1 MQSKGSGK
9 MINVAILG
17 AGGIAAKMAKTLA
30 GMVDRGGDAVAM
42 HSVASRDGER
52 SMRFAR
58 EYGFEKAYGSYEEM
72 LRDPDVDLVYVAT
85 PHSHHYEHM
94 KLCLQHGKHVL
105 CEKAFTVNA
114 RQAEE
119 VIALAR
125 SKGLY
130 IAEAIWTRYLP
141 SRRMIDDLIAEGAIG
156 TPRLVTANL
165 AYVLGHVERMYNPA
179 LAGGALLD
187 LGVYTLNFAS
197 MVLGSNVTAIQSAV
211 QMQETGVDMQES
223 ITLTYADG
231 AMAVLCSAMNC
242 RGDSHGV
249 IYGTK
254 GCLTAD
260 DINNPM
266 VITVAPADKTKP
278 AQTYNV
284 PAQITGFEYQVQA
297 AVDAIE
303 AGQVECE
310 AMPHAETIRIMK
322 LMDDIRAQWGM
333 KYPGE

>member
-1 MQSKGSGK
+1 

-17 AGGIAAKMAKTLA
+17 AGGIAGKMARTLA
-30 GMVDRGGDAVAM
+30 GMIDRGGDAVAM

-52 SMRFAR
+52 AMRFAR
-58 EYGFEKAYGSYEEM
+58 EHGFEKAYGSYEEM

-125 SKGLY
+125 DKGLY
-130 IAEAIWTRYLP
+130 VAEAIWTRYLP
-141 SRRMIDDLIAEGAIG
+141 SRRMIDELIADGAIG
-156 TPRLVTANL
+156 TPRIVTANL
-165 AYVLGHVERMYNPA
+165 SLVLGHVERMRRPE

-187 LGVYTLNFAS
+187 LGVYALNFAS
-197 MVLGSNVTAIQSAV
+197 MVLGRDITAIQSTA
-211 QMQETGVDMQES
+211 QMQDTGVDMQES
-223 ITLTYADG
+223 ITLTYAG
-231 AMAVLCSAMNC
+231 GEMAVLCAAMNC
-242 RGDSHGV
+242 RGDSRGV
-249 IYGTK
+249 VYGTN
-254 GCLTAD
+254 GTLTAD

-266 VITVAPADKTKP
+266 VITVAPLDKSKQ

>member
-1 MQSKGSGK
+1 

-17 AGGIAAKMAKTLA
+17 AGYIANKMARTLQ
-30 GMVDRGGDAVAM
+30 GMIDQGNGDVAM
-42 HSVASRDGER
+42 HSVAARDGER
-52 SMRFAR
+52 ALQFAR

-72 LRDPDVDLVYVAT
+72 LSDPDVDLVYVAT

-94 KLCLQHGKHVL
+94 KLCLKHGKHIL

-114 RQAEE
+114 RQAREITE
-119 VIALAR
+119 LAQ

-130 IAEAIWTRYLP
+130 AAEAIWTRYLP
-141 SRRMIDDLIAEGAIG
+141 SRRMIDELIADDAIG
-156 TPRLVTANL
+156 TPYMLTANL
-165 AYVLGHVERMYNPA
+165 AYVLAHKERMRRPE

-187 LGVYTLNFAS
+187 LGVYALNFAS
-197 MVLGSNVTAIQSAV
+197 MVLGRDVVDIQSTA
-211 QMQETGVDMQES
+211 QMLDTGVDLQES
-223 ITLTYADG
+223 ITLTYAG
-231 AMAVLCSAMNC
+231 GEMAVLCAAMNC

-249 IYGTK
+249 VYGTK
-254 GCLTAD
+254 GTLTAD

-266 VITVAPADKTKP
+266 VITVVPMDKPEDTRV
-278 AQTYNV
+278 YHV
-284 PAQITGFEYQVQA
+284 PEQITGFEYQVQA

-303 AGQVECE
+303 RGEVECE
-310 AMPHAETIRIMK
+310 AMPHAETVRMMQ